1 MKWLK
6 IAALSVSLLVAGCQ
20 SVSTTSSGAV
30 GVDRNQRMFSMLS
43 EQEVNKMSE
52 QAYAETLQKARKGK
66 VLNTNA
72 KTIERLR
79 RVGDDLVAN
88 VGVFRPDARYW
99 RWEINLIE
107 SEQLN
112 AYCMPGGKI
121 MFYSGIIDKLE
132 LTDDEIAAIMGHEMA
147 HALREHGRE
156 AMSQAYALEMGKNTL
171 GILLGINQQAMQLGG
186 ALANYALTLP
196 NSRVNEVEADL
207 IGLELMA
214 RAGYNPNAA
223 ITLWQKMEK
232 ASQNQ
237 PPEFMSTHPSHDTRI
252 SGLQANLVKVM
263 PLYEQAKKK
272 K

>member
-6 IAALSVSLLVAGCQ
+6 VAAFSAALLIAGCQ
-20 SVSTTSSGAV
+20 SVSTTSSGAI

-52 QAYAETLQKARKGK
+52 QAYTETLQQARKEK
-66 VLNTNA
+66 VLNTDSA
-72 KTIERLR
+72 EVQRLR
-79 RVGDDLVAN
+79 KIGDDLVAH
-88 VGVFRPDARYW
+88 VGVFRPDATRW
-99 RWEINLIE
+99 HWEINLIK
-107 SEQLN
+107 SDQLN

-121 MFYSGIIDKLE
+121 MFYTGIIEKLN
-132 LTDDEIAAIMGHEMA
+132 LNDNEIAAIMGHEMA

-171 GILLGINQQAMQLGG
+171 GIILGVSRETMLLGG

-214 RAGYNPNAA
+214 RAGYNPKAA
-223 ITLWQKMEK
+223 ITLWEKMDK
-232 ASQNQ
+232 ASQSQ
-237 PPEFMSTHPSHDTRI
+237 PPEFMSTHPAHDTRI
-252 SGLQANLVKVM
+252 SGLQANLHKVQ
-263 PLYEQAKKK
+263 PLYEQARKRK
-272 K
+272 